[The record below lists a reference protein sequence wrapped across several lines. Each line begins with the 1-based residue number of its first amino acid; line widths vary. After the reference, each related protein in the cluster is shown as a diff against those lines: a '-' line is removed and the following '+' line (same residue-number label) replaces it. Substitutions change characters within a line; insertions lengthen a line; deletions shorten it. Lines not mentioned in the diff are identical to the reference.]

1 MPTKKRY
8 YWLKLKRDFF
18 KRHDIEIVEAM
29 PNGKDYV
36 LFYLKLLIESI
47 DHEGTLRFSDTIPYD
62 EQMIS
67 VITRTNIDIVRSA
80 MKIFEHLNLV
90 EIMDDKTIYLK
101 EAAKL
106 LGCESYSAER
116 MRDYRKKQEPLI
128 SALHCN
134 NNVQKSDEEIEREID
149 IDIEIERETKTP
161 RAQGSPKMIFGSQK
175 NVYLTQDELEKLK
188 GEYKDIADEAID
200 FLSEYIAEKGYKSKS
215 HYLAIRRWVIEAVKE
230 RRQRGDKKSV
240 DKPKQNFEG
249 VQYSDEFMKSL
260 EADPEELLARL
271 NKKTE
276 ERK

>member
-1 MPTKKRY
+1 MPTEKRY

-47 DHEGTLRFSDTIPYD
+47 DHEGALRFSDTIPYD

-116 MRDYRKKQEPLI
+116 VRNYREKQESLI
-128 SALHCN
+128 SALHCDH
-134 NNVQKSDEEIEREID
+134 NVQKSDEEIEIEKEKEIEID
-149 IDIEIERETKTP
+149 KEKESRADKPPKKRFSIPLVSEIE
-161 RAQGSPKMIFGSQK
+161 A
-175 NVYLTQDELEKLK
+175 YC
-188 GEYKDIADEAID
+188 
-200 FLSEYIAEKGYKSKS
+200 
-215 HYLAIRRWVIEAVKE
+215 KE
-230 RRQRGDKKSV
+230 RNNKVNAQHFFDWYQSKGWMVGKNKMVDWRATVRTWEQRDGDKTKG
-240 DKPKQNFEG
+240 QTITER
-249 VQYSDEFMKSL
+249 M
-260 EADPEELLARL
+260 ADM
-271 NKKTE
+271 
-276 ERK
+276 

>member
-1 MPTKKRY
+1 MPTEKRY

-116 MRDYRKKQEPLI
+116 MRNYRENQEPLI
-128 SALHCN
+128 SA
-134 NNVQKSDEEIEREID
+134 
-149 IDIEIERETKTP
+149 
-161 RAQGSPKMIFGSQK
+161 
-175 NVYLTQDELEKLK
+175 
-188 GEYKDIADEAID
+188 
-200 FLSEYIAEKGYKSKS
+200 
-215 HYLAIRRWVIEAVKE
+215 
-230 RRQRGDKKSV
+230 
-240 DKPKQNFEG
+240 
-249 VQYSDEFMKSL
+249 
-260 EADPEELLARL
+260 
-271 NKKTE
+271 
-276 ERK
+276 

>member
-1 MPTKKRY
+1 MPTEKRY

-47 DHEGTLRFSDTIPYD
+47 DHEGALRFSDTIPYD

-116 MRDYRKKQEPLI
+116 VRNYREKQESLI
-128 SALHCN
+128 SALHCDHI
-134 NNVQKSDEEIEREID
+134 VQKSDEEIEIEKEKEIEID
-149 IDIEIERETKTP
+149 KEKESRADKPPKKRFSIPLVSEIE
-161 RAQGSPKMIFGSQK
+161 A
-175 NVYLTQDELEKLK
+175 YC
-188 GEYKDIADEAID
+188 
-200 FLSEYIAEKGYKSKS
+200 
-215 HYLAIRRWVIEAVKE
+215 KE
-230 RRQRGDKKSV
+230 RNNKVNAQHFFDWYQSKGWMVGKNKMVDWRATVRTWEQRDGDKTKG
-240 DKPKQNFEG
+240 QTITER
-249 VQYSDEFMKSL
+249 M
-260 EADPEELLARL
+260 ADM
-271 NKKTE
+271 
-276 ERK
+276 

>member
-1 MPTKKRY
+1 MPTEKRY

-116 MRDYRKKQEPLI
+116 VRNYREKQESLI
-128 SALHCN
+128 SALHCDHI
-134 NNVQKSDEEIEREID
+134 VQKSDEEIEIEKERELEID
-149 IDIEIERETKTP
+149 KEKESKADKPP
-161 RAQGSPKMIFGSQK
+161 RKRFSIPLVSE
-175 NVYLTQDELEKLK
+175 V
-188 GEYKDIADEAID
+188 EA
-200 FLSEYIAEKGYKSKS
+200 YC
-215 HYLAIRRWVIEAVKE
+215 KE
-230 RRQRGDKKSV
+230 RNNKVNAQHFFDWYQSKGWMVGKNKMVDWRATVRTWEQRDG
-240 DKPKQNFEG
+240 DKPKSQTI
-249 VQYSDEFMKSL
+249 
-260 EADPEELLARL
+260 
-271 NKKTE
+271 TE
-276 ERK
+276 RMAGM

>member
-1 MPTKKRY
+1 MPTEKRY

-106 LGCESYSAER
+106 LGCEIYSAER
-116 MRDYRKKQEPLI
+116 MRNYREKQESLI
-128 SALHCN
+128 SALHCDHI
-134 NNVQKSDEEIEREID
+134 VQKSDEEIEIEKERELEID
-149 IDIEIERETKTP
+149 KERESRADKPPKPTKVTP
-161 RAQGSPKMIFGSQK
+161 CLSPLDDALKRFADHRK
-175 NVYLTQDELEKLK
+175 KLK
-188 GEYKDIADEAID
+188 SPMTENAISLLIKKLSTLSDLESVQIAIID
-200 FLSEYIAEKGYKSKS
+200 QSILNGWKGVFPIKSDNEGVKAGKSKQVPTD
-215 HYLAIRRWVIEAVKE
+215 Y
-230 RRQRGDKKSV
+230 G
-240 DKPKQNFEG
+240 KPEDFFDGN
-249 VQYSDEFMKSL
+249 V
-260 EADPEELLARL
+260 
-271 NKKTE
+271 
-276 ERK
+276 

>member
-1 MPTKKRY
+1 MPTEKRY

-116 MRDYRKKQEPLI
+116 MRNYRENQEPLI
-128 SALHCN
+128 SASHCD
-134 NNVQKSDEEIEREID
+134 NNVQKSDEEIEIEKERELEID
-149 IDIEIERETKTP
+149 KERESKADKPP
-161 RAQGSPKMIFGSQK
+161 RKRFSIPLVSE
-175 NVYLTQDELEKLK
+175 V
-188 GEYKDIADEAID
+188 EA
-200 FLSEYIAEKGYKSKS
+200 YC
-215 HYLAIRRWVIEAVKE
+215 KE
-230 RRQRGDKKSV
+230 RNNKVNAQHFFDWYQSKGWMVGKNKMVDWRATVRTWEQRDG
-240 DKPKQNFEG
+240 DKPKGQTI
-249 VQYSDEFMKSL
+249 
-260 EADPEELLARL
+260 
-271 NKKTE
+271 TE
-276 ERK
+276 RMAGM

>member
-1 MPTKKRY
+1 MPNEKRY

-47 DHEGTLRFSDTIPYD
+47 DHEGALRFSDTIPYD

-116 MRDYRKKQEPLI
+116 VRNYREKQESLI
-128 SALHCN
+128 SALHCDHI
-134 NNVQKSDEEIEREID
+134 VQKSDEEKEIEKEKEIEID
-149 IDIEIERETKTP
+149 KEKESRADKPPKKTQESPCLSPFEDAVKRFLDHRKKLKSPMSDNALELLKKKLSKLSDSEAVQIEIIDQSILNGWK
-161 RAQGSPKMIFGSQK
+161 GVF
-175 NVYLTQDELEKLK
+175 ELK
-188 GEYKDIADEAID
+188 
-200 FLSEYIAEKGYKSKS
+200 
-215 HYLAIRRWVIEAVKE
+215 
-230 RRQRGDKKSV
+230 
-240 DKPKQNFEG
+240 
-249 VQYSDEFMKSL
+249 
-260 EADPEELLARL
+260 
-271 NKKTE
+271 E
-276 ERK
+276 ERARGVKQSKQLPTEYGRPEDFFNDGNV